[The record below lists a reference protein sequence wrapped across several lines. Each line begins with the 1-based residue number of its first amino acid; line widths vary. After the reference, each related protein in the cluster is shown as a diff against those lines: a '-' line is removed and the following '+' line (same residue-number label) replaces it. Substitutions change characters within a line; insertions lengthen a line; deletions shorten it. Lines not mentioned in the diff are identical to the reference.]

1 MPRKKVKWVTIKLLD
16 NRVIWIA
23 LEDIKSINKI
33 SEINSL
39 DGTQKVGLYS
49 INLTND
55 ITIPQCLL
63 KNDKIYEKLLTL
75 INKV

>member
-23 LEDIKSINKI
+23 LEDIKNINKI

-39 DGTQKVGLYS
+39 DGKERVGLYS

-55 ITIPQCLL
+55 TTIPQCLL
-63 KNDKIYEKLLTL
+63 KNDKIYEKLFL
-75 INKV
+75 